1 MTGRLDL
8 EMKFKDQQRN
18 HQIKWRKNNIS
29 IKESGIQNGR
39 EYAHIIPKR
48 IWEENLWIGIRAEL
62 TKYLVEKGVQ
72 AHSGTHNLLSS
83 WVSCANLYFPI
94 RMDQEFRRLML
105 GFLQEKIDTRIT
117 AIEGVELEF
126 AFEGD
131 LGPAEVLGETGGNRG
146 SGQTSPDVAILVRA
160 KNGKGIVL
168 TESKYTEHSFYRCS
182 ARITKNSERRL
193 SNPDPSRC
201 MQPASECDF
210 QSICHQ
216 SVWGRKYWDN
226 LELSAHGK
234 KILLRCPAAIGGYQ
248 LFRQQSLAEAIS
260 KSGEFSLVVSA
271 VAFDGRNQ
279 SLIKSNRTSGVEN
292 FQREWGG
299 LFEGEALFRT
309 WTHQEWVEYVRQN
322 GEGKVVDEWMSYINK
337 RYEY

>member
-1 MTGRLDL
+1 
-8 EMKFKDQQRN
+8 MKFRDQQEK
-18 HQIKWRKNNIS
+18 HQIEWRKDHIS
-29 IKESGIQNGR
+29 TEEWGTQNMR
-39 EYAHIIPKR
+39 DYAHIIPKR

-62 TKYLVEKGVQ
+62 TKYLAEKGVQ

-94 RMDQEFRRLML
+94 RIDQEFRRLML
-105 GFLQEKIDTRIT
+105 GFLQEKIDARIT

-146 SGQTSPDVAILVRA
+146 SGQTSPDVAFLVRT

-168 TESKYTEHSFYRCS
+168 TESKYTEHSFYPCS
-182 ARITKNSERRL
+182 ARTTKESERRPL
-193 SNPDPSRC
+193 NPDPSRC
-201 MQPASECDF
+201 MRPACECDF

-216 SVWGRKYWDN
+216 AVWGRKYWDN

-248 LFRQQSLAEAIS
+248 LFRQQSMAEAFS
-260 KSGEFSLVVSA
+260 RSGEFNLVVSA
-271 VAFDGRNQ
+271 VAFDGRNRT
-279 SLIKSNRTSGVEN
+279 LIKSNRGSGVN
-292 FQREWGG
+292 DFQTEWGG
-299 LFEGEALFRT
+299 LFEGEALFRI
-309 WTHQEWVEYVRQN
+309 WKHQEWVEYVRQN
-322 GEGKVVDEWMSYINK
+322 GKDDLVTEWLEYINR
-337 RYEY
+337 RYGY